1 MQILLDTHILIWLVE
16 NPAQLSQKTLDILM
30 DVKNKVYY
38 SLVSIW
44 EIAIKSSIGRIE
56 IDLSLLIDTLEQN
69 EINPLPINTPH
80 ILKVKDL
87 PMLHK
92 DPFDRILIAQSICEN
107 LTFFTRDK
115 ILHGYSSKLIR
126 LV

>member
-16 NPAQLSQKTLDILM
+16 NPAHLSQKTLDVLM
-30 DVKNKVYY
+30 DIKNKVYY
-38 SLVSIW
+38 SLGSIW
-44 EIAIKSSIGRIE
+44 EIAIKSSIGRID
-56 IDLSLLIDTLEQN
+56 IDIYLLVETLEQN
-69 EINPLPINTPH
+69 DIKPLPINIPH

-107 LTFFTRDK
+107 LTFFTRDE
-115 ILHGYSSKLIR
+115 ILHGYSNKLIR